1 MKDEMTSVD
10 IAAVINELNSL
21 EGARLEK
28 AYQHS
33 ADEVRLRLRGQDGK
47 KDLLLQAGRRIHLTQ
62 NPSQAPTTPPSFPML
77 LRKELKGA
85 RILKFEQHNF
95 DRIVEIKFERGDG
108 NNFLISEF
116 FAKGNIVLTDGDKN
130 VIMPL
135 RATKTQAR
143 HVLRGLPYQYPLPQF
158 NPTVITFEEF
168 QNVIRPLSSDVV
180 RVLATKFNMGGT
192 YAEEI
197 CLRAGIEKNK
207 RELSDGQII
216 ALYKALKEVF
226 DPIASGI
233 LKPHIVLDESGS
245 IDVLPFELR
254 SYARYDK
261 VYYESFNEA
270 LDVYFQS
277 DKQEKI
283 QSPQEQEENQ
293 LTRIFNQQKK
303 AIERFK
309 EKEHDYQ
316 SKGELIYAEYS
327 NIDRLINA
335 VRTARQTKS
344 WNEIANELSL
354 TSFVTNVDP
363 RSSTITMSVRGTS
376 LEINITYSVAQNAQN
391 YYEKAKIANKKRG
404 GAERA
409 LQSTLKKIGDAS
421 RSKEIK
427 RNSERL
433 YSKKRKIRW
442 YERFRWF
449 ISSDGFLVIGGRDA
463 DTNEEIVKKYME
475 PRDLVF
481 HAQIHGAPI
490 AIIKSE
496 GREIPETTLRE
507 TAQFAVAYST
517 VWKEGQHSGDC
528 YWVYPNQVSKTPE
541 SGEYLA
547 KGAFI
552 IRGERHY
559 LEAPSQIAVGIDD
572 EKVIGGPVK
581 AISANAKY
589 LVVLEPGKYNQN
601 DISKRIAR
609 ELFEMSSA
617 TNKKTI
623 KRALTIDHIAKFVP
637 PGTSDMVT

>member
-1 MKDEMTSVD
+1 MKDEMTNVD

-21 EGARLEK
+21 EGAKLEK

-33 ADEVRLRLRGQDGK
+33 ADEIRLRLRGQDGK
-47 KDLLLQAGRRIHLTQ
+47 KDLLLQAGRKVHLTQ
-62 NPSQAPTTPPSFPML
+62 NPSQAPTIPPSFPML

-85 RILKFEQHNF
+85 RILKFKQHDF
-95 DRIVEIKFERGDG
+95 DRIVEITFERGDS

-130 VIMPL
+130 IIMPL
-135 RATKTQAR
+135 RATKTHAR
-143 HVLRGLPYQYPLPQF
+143 DVLRGLPYQYPLPQI
-158 NPTVITFEEF
+158 NPTNITFAEF

-180 RVLATKFNMGGT
+180 RMLATKFNMGGT

-197 CLRAGIEKNK
+197 CLRAGIEKNT
-207 RELSDGQII
+207 RELSDNQITT
-216 ALYKALKEVF
+216 LYKALKEVF
-226 DPIASGI
+226 EPITSGI
-233 LKPHIVLDESGS
+233 LKPHIVLNESGS

-254 SYARYDK
+254 LYAGYDK

-277 DKQEKI
+277 DQQEKI
-283 QSPQEQEENQ
+283 QSPLEQEQNQ
-293 LTRIFNQQKK
+293 LTRIFDQQKK

-309 EKEHDYQ
+309 KKEQDCQ
-316 SKGELIYAEYS
+316 SKGELIYSEYQ

-335 VRTARQTKS
+335 IRTARKTKS
-344 WNEIANELSL
+344 WDEIARELSQ
-354 TSFVTNVDP
+354 TPFVTSVDP
-363 RSSTITMSVRGTS
+363 RSSTITTNVRGTS

-391 YYEKAKIANKKRG
+391 YYEKAKIAKKKRG

-409 LQSTLKKIGDAS
+409 LQSTLKKISNAR
-421 RSKEIK
+421 RSEEVK
-427 RNSERL
+427 RDSEKL
-433 YSKKRKIRW
+433 YPKKRKIRW
-442 YERFRWF
+442 YEKFRWF

-475 PRDLVF
+475 QRDLVF

-490 AIIKSE
+490 VIIKSE
-496 GREIPETTLRE
+496 GREVPETTLRE
-507 TAQFAVAYST
+507 AAQFAVAYST

-559 LEAPSQIAVGIDD
+559 LEAPSQIAVGIDE
-572 EKVIGGPVK
+572 EKVIGGPVE
-581 AISANAKY
+581 AISANARY

-617 TNKKTI
+617 ANKKTI
-623 KRALTIDHIAKFVP
+623 KRALTIDQIAKFVP
-637 PGTSDMVT
+637 AGTSDIVT